1 MLTLTS
7 PVETPWHR
15 VPAGWKLGALAI
27 ATAGLFALRDPMTL
41 GLALAAVGAAYAAG
55 GRAFLRHGAA
65 MLRPLWPF
73 LLLLVVWHLW
83 SGEAREGVAIGLRL
97 VAAVAAA
104 NLVTMTTRR
113 SDMGGVMERVLAP
126 LGRLGVPVGRVA
138 LGLALAVRFVPVML
152 ERAGA
157 VREAWRA
164 RSARRPGWRV
174 MVPVTLAA
182 LDDAERAAE
191 ALRARGGAG

>member
-15 VPAGWKLGALAI
+15 VPAGGKLLALAAVTGGI
-27 ATAGLFALRDPMTL
+27 FALRDPLAL
-41 GLALAAVGAAYAAG
+41 GLAAAGVAAAYAAG
-55 GRAFLRHGAA
+55 GRVFLRHGLA

-73 LLLLVVWHLW
+73 LVLLAVWHLW
-83 SGEAREGVAIGLRL
+83 TGEVRAGVAIGLRL
-97 VAAVAAA
+97 VTAVAAA
-104 NLVTMTTRR
+104 NLVTMTTRL
-113 SDMGGVMERVLAP
+113 SEMVAVLEWVLSP
-126 LGRLGVPVGRVA
+126 LARLGLPVRRVSLA
-138 LGLALAVRFVPVML
+138 LALAVRFVPVML
-152 ERAGA
+152 ERAAA

-182 LDDAERAAE
+182 LDDAERVAE